1 MAGNCRVQFYEKIR
15 SYSTEYLSQFFFK
28 FGYSISYKF
37 IDRGMFEI
45 LGPTGLSSIVL
56 KISSNLHKMQT
67 GYIFHSTLI
76 ILIGA
81 TLFFSLREVWF
92 VYGFT
97 ADYRLFLVV
106 ILASLFLLNYT
117 DNKNQF

>member
-1 MAGNCRVQFYEKIR
+1 MESTQF
-15 SYSTEYLSQFFFK
+15 
-28 FGYSISYKF
+28 
-37 IDRGMFEI
+37 
-45 LGPTGLSSIVL
+45 VL
-56 KISSNLHKMQT
+56 RISSNLHKMQT

-92 VYGFT
+92 VYEFLI
-97 ADYRLFLVV
+97 DYRFFIIMFL
-106 ILASLFLLNYT
+106 LSLFLLNFI